1 MLDKWFIEEV
11 NNKLKQANRLVII
24 DEQKKADFLLKSL
37 KRIRVKKIF
46 TVSTEIEELKA
57 KYDIEKNHI
66 NEKVIIV
73 TDIPLEKLKFLR
85 EYAETGACLPIKHLH
100 RYIQNKVREK
110 MNFDINLSV
119 EEIIACGKLSVGKGK
134 EYWKRIKTKSGA
146 FTEEDILNF
155 LAEPKEYFASTGIE
169 VQKFFIEFMSNFIEY
184 SLENKPADTI
194 AKEIAFAIFENLLYK
209 KKSNFL
215 DQIYKQWVD
224 SKKYESVLQI
234 YIKQYVLP
242 SNLNIWD
249 VPLNHPFKAIDRKW
263 LEEIIQHL
271 NNRRWLE
278 EKLPFI
284 EGRATQPITTMLGI
298 DYWQSIFTLLDY
310 TPEKL
315 TQICNL
321 NEAIEHY
328 KNTFYKIDQSIRHLY
343 TQFLSEKKILQPLQD
358 YYCKILQLFLDKWFF
373 YFQEQY
379 QENQTGLLKRI
390 IKENK
395 PPVAIILGDAISYE
409 IAQEIT
415 QKINGKHKSEHKVD
429 NTSIR
434 ANYPSITE
442 NNMNSLFNTSEKIC
456 KSRKERHQILLKET
470 KQDIIFSDLDDLSIS
485 YVPKNYAIFYA
496 ADVDNISEKEGQNAL
511 KYYDKFIENIQQKI
525 DCLFECGFKKV
536 FLISDHGFVLSGLLE
551 EADKIEFGV
560 PQGEKF
566 ERYCLSKEKIDNL
579 PVHIIGFKKP
589 YKEFEYIYFSTTLNP
604 FKTPGP
610 YGFAHGGITPQ
621 ELLIPFLQIEKFNE
635 DVNKLKIEITN
646 KDELSSVVGDIYPVR
661 LKAGINPGDIFSGER
676 KIIIVMVKDKHEFSQ
691 SDVITMHE
699 EEEIIREF
707 NFSGHNEFEII
718 VLDDQSKTRLDFC
731 TVKRNITRDLGGL
744 GEKK

>member
-11 NNKLKQANRLVII
+11 NNKLKQADRVVII
-24 DEQKKADFLLKSL
+24 DEQKKADFLFDSL
-37 KRIRVKKIF
+37 KKVKTDKIF
-46 TVSTEIEELKA
+46 TVSTEIEELKT
-57 KYDIEKNHI
+57 KYEIEKKYRGK
-66 NEKVIIV
+66 KVLVIAY
-73 TDIPLEKLKFLR
+73 IPLERLKFLR

-100 RYIQNKVREK
+100 RYIQSKVREK
-110 MNFDINLSV
+110 MNFDINLSA
-119 EEIIACGKLSVGKGK
+119 EEIIALGKLSIGKGK

-146 FTEEDILNF
+146 FTEEDILKF
-155 LAEPKEYFASTGIE
+155 LAEPKEYFTSSGIE
-169 VQKFFIEFMSNFIEY
+169 VQKFFIEFMSDFAEY

-234 YIKQYVLP
+234 YIKQYILP
-242 SNLNIWD
+242 SNLDIWMI
-249 VPLNHPFKAIDRKW
+249 PLNHPFQTIDREW
-263 LEEIIQHL
+263 LEEVIQHL

-278 EKLPFI
+278 EKLSFI
-284 EGRATQPITTMLGI
+284 EGRATQPITAMLGI

-310 TPEKL
+310 NPEKL

-321 NEAIEHY
+321 NDTIEHY

-358 YYCKILQLFLDKWFF
+358 YYRKILQLFLDKWFT

-379 QENQTGLLKRI
+379 QEEQAGLLKKI
-390 IKENK
+390 IQENR
-395 PPVAIILGDAISYE
+395 PSIAIILGDAISYE
-409 IAQEIT
+409 VAKEIAKGMVTEY
-415 QKINGKHKSEHKVD
+415 KIKDTILCGG
-429 NTSIR
+429 
-434 ANYPSITE
+434 YPSTTE
-442 NNMNSLFNTSEKIC
+442 INMSRMFTTSERILKT
-456 KSRKERHQILLKET
+456 RGEREQILLKEL
-470 KQDIIFSDLDDLSIS
+470 KQDIKFNNLDELSIG
-485 YVPKNYAIFYA
+485 YVPENDTVFYA
-496 ADVDNISEKEGQNAL
+496 ADVDSISEKEGQSAL
-511 KYYDKFIENIQQKI
+511 KYYDKFIENIQEKI
-525 DCLFECGFKKV
+525 DCLFKCGYKKV
-536 FLISDHGFVLSGLLE
+536 FLVSDHGFVLSGLLE

-661 LKAGINPGDIFSGER
+661 LKAGINPGEIFSGER
-676 KIIIVMVKDKHEFSQ
+676 KIVIVMVKDKHEFSQ

-699 EEEIIREF
+699 EEGIIREF

>member
-1 MLDKWFIEEV
+1 MLDKWFIEDI
-11 NNKLKQANRLVII
+11 NNKLKQADRLVII
-24 DEQKKADFLLKSL
+24 DEQKKADFLFDCLKKL
-37 KRIRVKKIF
+37 KIDKIF
-46 TVSTEIEELKA
+46 TVSSEIEELKT
-57 KYDIEKNHI
+57 KYDIEKKYLGK
-66 NEKVIIV
+66 KVLVITYV
-73 TDIPLEKLKFLR
+73 PLERLKFLR

-100 RYIQNKVREK
+100 RYIQSKVREK
-110 MNFDINLSV
+110 MNFDINLSA
-119 EEIIACGKLSVGKGK
+119 EEIIAYGKLSVGKGK

-146 FTEEDILNF
+146 FTEEDILIF
-155 LAEPKEYFASTGIE
+155 LDEPKEYFVSTGIE
-169 VQKFFIEFMSNFIEY
+169 VQKLFIEIMSDFIEY

-209 KKSNFL
+209 KKNNFL
-215 DQIYKQWVD
+215 DRIYKQWVD

-234 YIKQYVLP
+234 YIKQYILP
-242 SNLNIWD
+242 SNLDIWT

-263 LEEIIQHL
+263 LEEVIQHL
-271 NNRRWLE
+271 NDRKWLE

-284 EGRATQPITTMLGI
+284 EGRAAHPITAMLDI
-298 DYWQSIFTLLDY
+298 DYWQSIFTLFDY
-310 TPEKL
+310 NPEKL

-321 NEAIEHY
+321 NETIEHY
-328 KNTFYKIDQSIRHLY
+328 KNTFYKIDQSIRQLY

-358 YYCKILQLFLDKWFF
+358 YYRKILQLFLDKWFI

-379 QENQTGLLKRI
+379 QEGQSGLLKKI
-390 IKENK
+390 IQENK

-409 IAQEIT
+409 VAKEMAKGMAKEY
-415 QKINGKHKSEHKVD
+415 KIKDTILCGG
-429 NTSIR
+429 
-434 ANYPSITE
+434 YPSTTE
-442 NNMNSLFNTSEKIC
+442 NNMSRMFTTSEIILKT
-456 KSRKERHQILLKET
+456 RGEREQILLKEL
-470 KQDIIFSDLDDLSIS
+470 KQGIKFNNLDELSIG
-485 YVPKNYAIFYA
+485 YAPEDYTVFYA
-496 ADVDNISEKEGQNAL
+496 ADVDSISEKEGQDAL
-511 KYYDKFIENIQQKI
+511 KYYDKFIENIQEKI
-525 DCLFECGFKKV
+525 DCLFKCGYKKV

-566 ERYCLSKEKIDNL
+566 ERYCLSKGKIDNL

-661 LKAGINPGDIFSGER
+661 LKAGINPGDIFSRER

-699 EEEIIREF
+699 EERIIREF
-707 NFSGHNEFEII
+707 NFSEHNEFEII

>member
-1 MLDKWFIEEV
+1 MLDKWYIEEI
-11 NNKLKQANRLVII
+11 NNKLKQADRLVII
-24 DEQKKADFLLKSL
+24 DEQKKADFLFDCLK
-37 KRIRVKKIF
+37 KVKTDKIF
-46 TVSTEIEELKA
+46 TVSTEIEELKT
-57 KYDIEKNHI
+57 KYDIEKKYLGK
-66 NEKVIIV
+66 KVLVI
-73 TDIPLEKLKFLR
+73 TYIPLERLKFLR

-100 RYIQNKVREK
+100 RYIQSKVREK
-110 MNFDINLSV
+110 MNFDINLSA

-169 VQKFFIEFMSNFIEY
+169 VQKFFIEFMSDFIEY

-194 AKEIAFAIFENLLYK
+194 TKEISFAIFENLLYK
-209 KKSNFL
+209 KKNNFL

-234 YIKQYVLP
+234 YIKQYFLP
-242 SNLNIWD
+242 SNLDIWM
-249 VPLNHPFKAIDRKW
+249 VPLNHPFKAIDREW
-263 LEEIIQHL
+263 LEEVIQHL
-271 NNRRWLE
+271 NDRKWLE

-284 EGRATQPITTMLGI
+284 EGRAAQSITTMLGV
-298 DYWQSIFTLLDY
+298 DYWQDIFTLFDY

-358 YYCKILQLFLDKWFF
+358 YYRKILQLFLDKWFT

-379 QENQTGLLKRI
+379 QEGQSGLLKKI
-390 IKENK
+390 IQENR
-395 PPVAIILGDAISYE
+395 PSIAIILGDAISYE
-409 IAQEIT
+409 VAKEIAKGIATEY
-415 QKINGKHKSEHKVD
+415 KIND
-429 NTSIR
+429 NILCGS
-434 ANYPSITE
+434 YPSTTE
-442 NNMNSLFNTSEKIC
+442 NNMSRMFTTSERIFKT
-456 KSRKERHQILLKET
+456 RGEREQILLKEL
-470 KQDIIFSDLDDLSIS
+470 KQDIKFNNLDELSIG
-485 YVPKNYAIFYA
+485 YAPENYTVFYA
-496 ADVDNISEKEGQNAL
+496 ADVDSISEKEGQNAL
-511 KYYDKFIENIQQKI
+511 KYYDKFIKNTQEKI
-525 DCLFECGFKKV
+525 DCLFKCGYKKV
-536 FLISDHGFVLSGLLE
+536 FLVSDHGFVLSGLLE
-551 EADKIEFGV
+551 EADKIDFGV

-589 YKEFEYIYFSTTLNP
+589 YKEFEYIYFSMTLNP

-610 YGFAHGGITPQ
+610 YGFSHGGITPQ

-661 LKAGINPGDIFSGER
+661 LKAGINPGDIFSRER

-691 SDVITMHE
+691 SDVFTMHE
-699 EEEIIREF
+699 EEGIIREF

>member
-1 MLDKWFIEEV
+1 MLDKWFIEDV
-11 NNKLKQANRLVII
+11 NNKLKQADRLVII
-24 DEQKKADFLLKSL
+24 DEQKKADFLFDSL
-37 KRIRVKKIF
+37 KKVKTDKIF
-46 TVSTEIEELKA
+46 TVSSEIEELKT
-57 KYDIEKNHI
+57 KYDIEKI
-66 NEKVIIV
+66 YRGKKVLVI
-73 TDIPLEKLKFLR
+73 TYIPLEKLKFLR

-100 RYIQNKVREK
+100 RYIQSKVREK
-110 MNFDINLSV
+110 MNFDINLSA

-169 VQKFFIEFMSNFIEY
+169 VQKFFIEFMSNFIKY

-194 AKEIAFAIFENLLYK
+194 AKEIAFVIFENLLYK

-234 YIKQYVLP
+234 YIKQYILP
-242 SNLNIWD
+242 SNLDIWM

-284 EGRATQPITTMLGI
+284 EGRATQPITAMLGI
-298 DYWQSIFTLLDY
+298 DYWQSIFTLFDY
-310 TPEKL
+310 NPEKL

-358 YYCKILQLFLDKWFF
+358 YYRKILQLFLDKWFT

-379 QENQTGLLKRI
+379 QEGQSGLLKKI
-390 IKENK
+390 IQENK
-395 PPVAIILGDAISYE
+395 PSIAIILGDAISYE
-409 IAQEIT
+409 VAKEIAKGMATEY
-415 QKINGKHKSEHKVD
+415 KIKDTILCGD
-429 NTSIR
+429 
-434 ANYPSITE
+434 YPSTTE
-442 NNMNSLFNTSEKIC
+442 NNMSRMFTTSERIFKT
-456 KSRKERHQILLKET
+456 RGEREQILLKEL
-470 KQDIIFSDLDDLSIS
+470 KQDIKFNNLDELSIG
-485 YVPKNYAIFYA
+485 YAPENYTVFYA
-496 ADVDNISEKEGQNAL
+496 ADVDSISEKEGQNAL
-511 KYYDKFIENIQQKI
+511 KYYDKFIENIQEKI
-525 DCLFECGFKKV
+525 DCLFKCGCKKV

-566 ERYCLSKEKIDNL
+566 ERYCLSKKKIDNL

-589 YKEFEYIYFSTTLNP
+589 YKEFEYLYFSTTLNP

-621 ELLIPFLQIEKFNE
+621 ELLLPFLQIEKFNE

-661 LKAGINPGDIFSGER
+661 LKAGINPGDIFSRER

-699 EEEIIREF
+699 EEGIIREF
-707 NFSGHNEFEII
+707 NFSGHHEFEII